1 MFRKILQQEVGGLSI
16 AHWENLTHH
25 LFLLKV
31 LLNTPEPFHLH
42 VVHSCIQN
50 KDRKN
55 WLIASGMLPASFKLL
70 IYYPFTEKVCVDHC
84 YW

>member
-1 MFRKILQQEVGGLSI
+1 MFRKILRQEVSGLSI
-16 AHWENLTHH
+16 AHWENLAHH

-42 VVHSCIQN
+42 VVHSCIEN

-55 WLIASGMLPASFKLL
+55 RVIESGTLCLQTL
-70 IYYPFTEKVCVDHC
+70 NY
-84 YW
+84 